1 MNPER
6 ITLSN
11 PLRSREDVLHFTNE
25 LLGAVATQFHEGNS
39 RVDIANT
46 EAHYG
51 HSIAGMEAFSRL
63 LWGVIPM
70 LAADQ
75 KPEQF
80 SFYIE
85 AIKNGTNP
93 QHSQY
98 WGDVDLS
105 GDQRIVEMAAYGLL
119 LALAPKIIHEYFN
132 AEEKE
137 NLWHW
142 LKQSE
147 AATVPDNNW
156 HFFPIL
162 VQVGFHCCGMP
173 VNQECIEEHFSCI
186 EKYWLG
192 DGWYSDGLDRARDY
206 YISMGFHF
214 YGLIY
219 SKLMEDVN
227 PTRSAELRHR
237 AEIFAKDFI
246 YFFDSNGAA
255 IPFGRSMTY
264 RFAQAAFWGAYEFAG
279 LNVFEKG
286 ITKGI
291 ILRHLRWWLKQPLF
305 DRDGVLSIGY
315 SYPNLIMAEDYNAP
329 GSPYWALKVMLVLAL
344 SENDEFWLS
353 DELPMP
359 KLEAEHSIPHAN
371 QIIVH
376 QCDNHTWLVTSGQ
389 IEHNNFVNTES
400 KYCKFAYSTRFG
412 FTIERGRYG
421 LAHASIDSMLLLSER
436 DNYWRGRRECQNVVT
451 VNGIIYS
458 RWSPWDNVKID
469 TWLVPIGEWHVR
481 IHHLNTARPL
491 DCAEG
496 GYSVPNRPLPEK
508 DIKRGSSTLKTNNA
522 ISTIVCLSALHR
534 TGEEVLTPPN
544 SNLLFAERAAIPVL
558 RGQLSIGKHVL
569 ATAVW
574 AGNVSNF
581 DIEKCPKL
589 IINKDTVTIFNN
601 EKTKYLKLNEI

>member
-1 MNPER
+1 MTPER

-11 PLRSREDVLHFTNE
+11 PLQSRGDVLQFTNE
-25 LLGAVATQFHEGNS
+25 LLGAVASQFQVGDS
-39 RVDIANT
+39 RVDLANT
-46 EAHYG
+46 ETHYG

-70 LAADQ
+70 LAAGQ
-75 KPEQF
+75 KPEHF

-85 AIKNGTNP
+85 GIKNGTNP
-93 QHSQY
+93 QHPQF
-98 WGDVDLS
+98 WGNVDPA

-119 LALAPKIIHEYFN
+119 LGLAPQVIHENFN
-132 AEEKE
+132 DEEK
-137 NLWHW
+137 NYLWLW

-147 AATVPDNNW
+147 VAAVPDNNW

-173 VNQECIEEHFSCI
+173 VNQQCIEEHFSRM

-192 DGWYSDGLDRARDY
+192 DGWYSDGPERPRDY
-206 YISMGFHF
+206 YIAMGFHF

-219 SKLMEDVN
+219 SKLMKDVD
-227 PTRSAELRHR
+227 PGRSVELRRR
-237 AEIFAKDFI
+237 AECFAKDFI
-246 YFFDSNGAA
+246 YFFDNDGAA

-264 RFAQAAFWGAYEFAG
+264 RFAQAAFWGAYEYAG
-279 LNVFEKG
+279 LSIFNKG

-344 SENDEFWLS
+344 SENDEFWLC
-353 DELPMP
+353 DELPLP
-359 KLEAEHSIPHAN
+359 KLDTEHSIPHAN

-376 QCDNHTWLVTSGQ
+376 QRDNHAWLVTSGQ
-389 IEHNNFVNTES
+389 IEFNNFVNTES
-400 KYCKFAYSTRFG
+400 KYCKFAYSTLFG

-421 LAHASIDSMLLLSER
+421 LAHASVDSMLLLSER
-436 DNYWRGRRECQNVVT
+436 DNYWRGRRDCQNVT
-451 VNGIIYS
+451 TINGMIYS
-458 RWSPWDNVKID
+458 RWLPWENVIVD
-469 TWLVPIGEWHVR
+469 TWLIPIGEWQVR
-481 IHHLNTARPL
+481 IHHVNTARPL

-496 GYSVPNRPLPEK
+496 GFGIPNRPLPEK
-508 DIKRGSSTLKTNNA
+508 HIKHGMSILKTNDA
-522 ISTIVCLSALHR
+522 TSAIVCLSPKLR
-534 TGEEVLTPPN
+534 NGKEVLTPPN

-558 RGQLSIGKHVL
+558 CGHLSTGMHLL
-569 ATAVW
+569 AAAVW
-574 AGNVSNF
+574 AGDPEHF
-581 DIEKCPKL
+581 DIETCPN
-589 IINKDTVTIFNN
+589 IILEKDVITLFNSEARKN
-601 EKTKYLKLNEI
+601 ININEI